1 MGVEDTAKKDILSHS
16 HHVRLT
22 VGLPGSSP
30 QGSASYPLCGAGPL
44 RMSERERPLPEA
56 HIILKFFTLT
66 PRVCRLPDAH

>member
-1 MGVEDTAKKDILSHS
+1 MGVEDTAKKDILDRGLLSHS

-30 QGSASYPLCGAGPL
+30 QVLLLTLSVGL
-44 RMSERERPLPEA
+44 PLPEA
-56 HIILKFFTLT
+56 HIILKFFMLT